1 MTPTWLRKK
10 TYVLPLVI
18 VCSIS
23 GVPPEEPVITRDGY
37 VFERRLIE
45 KAVNESGKCPVTHS
59 PLSLSDL
66 QMVMPSNVK
75 NALPIEAS
83 SIPSLIE
90 LFRAE
95 WDRVVTDQFNLKTEL
110 SAVQEELARALYEQE
125 ASVRV
130 IARLTRE
137 RDEALSETT
146 RLQEEIAQ
154 LAYSMEPQ

>member
-1 MTPTWLRKK
+1 M
-10 TYVLPLVI
+10 VI

-23 GVPPEEPVITRDGY
+23 GVPPEEPVISKDGY

-45 KAVNESGKCPVTHS
+45 TAIRDTGMCPVTNS
-59 PLSLSDL
+59 ALSFSDL
-66 QMVMPSNVK
+66 QTVMPSNVK

-90 LFRAE
+90 LFRIE
-95 WDRVVTDQFNLKTEL
+95 WDRVMTAQYDSKTQL
-110 SAVQEELARALYEQE
+110 AAIQEELSRALYEQE

-137 RDEALSETT
+137 RDEAMSETT

-154 LAYSMEPQ
+154 MAYSMEQQ

>member
-1 MTPTWLRKK
+1 M
-10 TYVLPLVI
+10 VI